1 MNSFVEIYLSE
12 GAHPPV
18 LIDVEQMRSF
28 DPVANRKRNL
38 LEDLPANRIF
48 PTKGLEELSEFRVK
62 EGEHGPDENFGD
74 PPSAGSPD
82 VSAGVNKWPFV
93 ERFYVVGITIE
104 EKGSNERINK
114 AGMDIA
120 NVCVHK
126 ADDVAGELIDAL
138 PQVLTLA
145 SFESKARK
153 NIA

>member
-12 GAHPPV
+12 GTHSPV

-38 LEDLPANRIF
+38 FEDFPANRIL
-48 PTKGLEELSEFRVK
+48 PAKGLEELGEFRVK

-74 PPSAGSPD
+74 PPSAGSSD
-82 VSAGVNKWPFV
+82 VPAGVNKWPFV
-93 ERFYVVGITIE
+93 ERFYVAGLRTE

-114 AGMDIA
+114 AGMNIA
-120 NVCVHK
+120 NVRVHK
-126 ADDVAGELIDAL
+126 ADDVASELIDAL

-153 NIA
+153 NVA